1 MIKHFNTYDIY
12 RQNNYHIYPEKQ
24 MLALDRLNSLC
35 RYHTLKYLLDSTT
48 LKHHEKNNGGCVFM
62 FHLQF
67 QDLWAV
73 GCTDIVKE
81 LIEMIDNQFFN
92 DSKTLRDYI
101 WFLKQ
106 KKGEK
111 NIHAV
116 IIFFDDGKVF
126 AQLDMIVEALQE
138 FLSLKKFLTD
148 FKIKIPA
155 LIPEHRTPFILQY
168 ADTNDGTLL
177 LDCGFAS
184 DFDFTENIDK

>member
-1 MIKHFNTYDIY
+1 MIKHFNSYDVY

-35 RYHTLKYLLDSTT
+35 RYHTQKYLIDCTT
-48 LKHHEKNNGGCVFM
+48 LKHHEKNNGGCVFT

-67 QDLWAV
+67 QDLWAD
-73 GCTDIVKE
+73 GCADIVKE
-81 LIEMIDNQFFN
+81 LIEMVDNQVVDDN
-92 DSKTLRDYI
+92 KTLRDYI

-106 KKGEK
+106 KKGDK

-116 IIFFDDGKVF
+116 IIFFGDGKVF
-126 AQLDMIVEALQE
+126 ALLDMIAEALQE
-138 FLSLKKFLTD
+138 VLSLQKFLTD
-148 FKIKIPA
+148 FKINIPT
-155 LIPEHRTPFILQY
+155 LIPEHRTPFILRD
-168 ADTNDGTLL
+168 ADISNGTLL